1 MTHAVRNTSKN
12 VAITTP
18 EYSKHPREDDLTGVE
33 EMGGGFMLTTL
44 PDSPRM
50 SSEKPVIRPQGDQAR
65 ESKSSRYFLSIKAR
79 MRFLGMLFG

>member
-50 SSEKPVIRPQGDQAR
+50 SSEKPVIRP
-65 ESKSSRYFLSIKAR
+65 LSTTGIA
-79 MRFLGMLFG
+79 FASPTGIVSIA